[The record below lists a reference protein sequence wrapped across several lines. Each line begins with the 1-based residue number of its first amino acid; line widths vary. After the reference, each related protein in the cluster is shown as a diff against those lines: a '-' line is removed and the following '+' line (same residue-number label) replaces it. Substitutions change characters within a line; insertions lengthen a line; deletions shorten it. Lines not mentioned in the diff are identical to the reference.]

1 MIKIQRLSI
10 EMWCDRV
17 YEKILTP
24 DRGGRQMIDGG
35 IKLSL
40 IDMLGG
46 ASTSIRLLRVFVTG
60 I

>member
-1 MIKIQRLSI
+1 
-10 EMWCDRV
+10 MWCDRV